1 MQRLRL
7 CFLCGLIVA
16 MLCAPSP
23 VGATAPCSDCNCAR
37 TQDQVVHVVQPGENL
52 FRISLRYGTTVDAIV
67 AANGLSGH
75 TVYVGQRLVIP
86 SDSGASAGGSRATAN
101 STYVVRRG
109 DTVSGI
115 ALRHGVTAWA
125 LLEANGLS
133 SSHLIYVGQRLV
145 IPGARGNATA
155 PAAAPG
161 STYVVRRGDTL
172 SRIAQRFGTTIDALA
187 RLNGVAN
194 PSTITVG
201 QVLRLPRMNRPLP
214 TVRASASAASASG
227 RQMEGTTQVSGSAP
241 SGSGKRILID
251 LSEQHLYAYQGDQ
264 LVHSSV
270 ISSGAAPSYT
280 RTGEFRVQSKIPKAY
295 GASWGIWMPYWL
307 GIYWAGSTENG
318 IHALPVTSGGQTLWA
333 GYLGRPV
340 SYGCVVMGTQDAK
353 RLYDWVD
360 IGTPVS
366 IRN

>member
-7 CFLCGLIVA
+7 CFICGLILA
-16 MLCAPSP
+16 MLCAPSSA
-23 VGATAPCSDCNCAR
+23 GAASPRFDRSGAGV
-37 TQDQVVHVVQPGENL
+37 QDQVVHVVQPGENL

-86 SDSGASAGGSRATAN
+86 SDSGGAVGGGQATAG
-101 STYVVRRG
+101 SAYVVRRG
-109 DTVSGI
+109 DTVSDI
-115 ALRHGVTAWA
+115 ALRHGVTTWA
-125 LLEANGLS
+125 LMEANGLS
-133 SSHLIYVGQRLV
+133 SSHLIYVGQQLV
-145 IPGARGNATA
+145 IPGAQGRATA
-155 PAAAPG
+155 PDAISG

-172 SRIAQRFGTTIDALA
+172 SRIARRSGTTVDALA
-187 RLNGVAN
+187 GLNGMAN
-194 PSTITVG
+194 PSAITAG
-201 QVLRLPRMNRPLP
+201 QVLRLPQVNQSLP
-214 TVRASASAASASG
+214 TAPASAS
-227 RQMEGTTQVSGSAP
+227 
-241 SGSGKRILID
+241 SGSGKRISID

-264 LVHSSV
+264 LVYSCV
-270 ISSGAAPSYT
+270 ISSGAAPSHT

-295 GASWGIWMPYWL
+295 GAAWGIWMPYWL

-333 GYLGRPV
+333 SYLGRPV

-353 RLYDWVD
+353 RLYDWAD
-360 IGTPVS
+360 IGIPVS

>member
-1 MQRLRL
+1 MHRLRL

-23 VGATAPCSDCNCAR
+23 AGATAPRSDRDRVR
-37 TQDQVVHVVQPGENL
+37 TQEQVVHVVQPGENL

-75 TVYVGQRLVIP
+75 TVYVGQRLLIP

-115 ALRHGVTAWA
+115 ALRHGVTTWA

-145 IPGARGNATA
+145 IPGAWENVTA

-161 STYVVRRGDTL
+161 SPYVVRRGDTL
-172 SRIAQRFGTTIDALA
+172 SGIAQRFGTTVDALA
-187 RLNGVAN
+187 RLNGVAS

-201 QVLRLPRMNRPLP
+201 QVLR
-214 TVRASASAASASG
+214 VS
-227 RQMEGTTQVSGSAP
+227 GTTQAPHVAP
-241 SGSGKRILID
+241 SSSGKRILID

-333 GYLGRPV
+333 SYLGRPV

-353 RLYDWVD
+353 RLYDWAD